1 MSSPGRLIMPSV
13 WGIWILT
20 LLAWCLW
27 FHSQMLSQMENP
39 QSWNNNSFL
48 KTEMGYVQFWCIL
61 YSSNYYKYLFSWV
74 MQWGIYANLEGN
86 YISGWKC
93 IKMHICSP
101 SKYQSLINIAE
112 KFLRS
117 KMSWWIWK
125 YIICSNATLYHG
137 IGNWFVSQKPRSPG
151 NALNLNT
158 CKATHLKTHLVCNLV
173 SSKDEYHLSLFC
185 NFCNF
190 CCFL

>member
-20 LLAWCLW
+20 LLAWCLG
-27 FHSQMLSQMENP
+27 FHSQMLSQMEST
-39 QSWNNNSFL
+39 QIWKNSSSFFKKL
-48 KTEMGYVQFWCIL
+48 NWAMLSCVQFWCIL

-86 YISGWKC
+86 YISGWKYV
-93 IKMHICSP
+93 KMHICSP
-101 SKYQSLINIAE
+101 PSKYRSLINIAE

-117 KMSWWIWK
+117 KMSWRMWK

-137 IGNWFVSQKPRSPG
+137 IANWFVSEKPCSPG
-151 NALNLNT
+151 NALW
-158 CKATHLKTHLVCNLV
+158 V
-173 SSKDEYHLSLFC
+173 
-185 NFCNF
+185 
-190 CCFL
+190 

>member
-1 MSSPGRLIMPSV
+1 
-13 WGIWILT
+13 
-20 LLAWCLW
+20 
-27 FHSQMLSQMENP
+27 MLSC
-39 QSWNNNSFL
+39 
-48 KTEMGYVQFWCIL
+48 VQFWCIL

-86 YISGWKC
+86 YISGWKY
-93 IKMHICSP
+93 IKMHICSPP

-125 YIICSNATLYHG
+125 YIICSNTTLYHG
-137 IGNWFVSQKPRSPG
+137 IANWFVG
-151 NALNLNT
+151 TEALSSWECSLDLKT
-158 CKATHLKTHLVCNLV
+158 CKATHLKTRCYSLSSS
-173 SSKDEYHLSLFC
+173 SSKDEYPLSLFC
-185 NFCNF
+185 HFCNF